1 MDFYKTELN
10 IINKIDDILCI
21 IAFILFV
28 TSLGLAMINI
38 ISFDTAMICVF
49 GVFCVVVINSIICHI
64 KRKNIYRFISNKL
77 Y

>member
-28 TSLGLAMINI
+28 ASLGLVMINVI
-38 ISFDTAMICVF
+38 NFDTAMVYTFGIFFIVGIISIVF
-49 GVFCVVVINSIICHI
+49 DL
-64 KRKNIYRFISNKL
+64 KREKTYRLISDKL

>member
-28 TSLGLAMINI
+28 ASLGLAN
-38 ISFDTAMICVF
+38 D
-49 GVFCVVVINSIICHI
+49 
-64 KRKNIYRFISNKL
+64 
-77 Y
+77 